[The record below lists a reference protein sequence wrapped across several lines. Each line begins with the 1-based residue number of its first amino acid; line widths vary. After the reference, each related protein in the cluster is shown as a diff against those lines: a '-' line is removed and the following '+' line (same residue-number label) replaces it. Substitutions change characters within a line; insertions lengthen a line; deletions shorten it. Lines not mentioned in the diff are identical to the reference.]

1 MGNYAAHTIEWS
13 SFGCTTPTQG
23 DEGLS
28 SNNDTTLPDGDQIC
42 IKEEDGA
49 RFEMSYQVG
58 LERTQSG
65 DEGGG
70 NVLLGLHTRGPTRH
84 TYDVAA
90 GGRGKNVVQSCDGS
104 D

>member
-1 MGNYAAHTIEWS
+1 MKEAMMGNYAAHTIEWS

-42 IKEEDGA
+42 IIEEDGA
-49 RFEMSYQVG
+49 KGNR

-90 GGRGKNVVQSCDGS
+90 GGRGKNVVQS
-104 D
+104 